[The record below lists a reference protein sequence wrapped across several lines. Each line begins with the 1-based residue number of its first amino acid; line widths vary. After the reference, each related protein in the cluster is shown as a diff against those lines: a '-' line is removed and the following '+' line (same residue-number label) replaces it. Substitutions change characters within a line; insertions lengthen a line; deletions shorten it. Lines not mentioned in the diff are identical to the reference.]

1 MAEEGFI
8 YLPQWTMEKL
18 KLKEEGLPLVK
29 SVALVKGTYIKLQP
43 HATRFLG
50 LSNSKSVLE
59 STLGNST
66 CSSTVGD
73 ILF

>member
-1 MAEEGFI
+1 
-8 YLPQWTMEKL
+8 
-18 KLKEEGLPLVK
+18 
-29 SVALVKGTYIKLQP
+29 
-43 HATRFLG
+43 LG

-73 ILF
+73 ILFW